1 MKLNKDVLK
10 KLKEK
15 FSDDGSDTGKLIVSK
30 VDSYLKLSES
40 IQEEPG
46 VSVEPSAIEALEV
59 LLKTIL
65 DQITDSIIDKVVD
78 NKLEPEEQMKEHIQS
93 LDESMDYIYSM
104 GQHFSKML
112 MRHSDEGMKSLYTKA
127 HSFSMKLADLMKEHR
142 KGMNAE
148 SEYKEKDN
156 LVLSEA
162 TIDDKVKVLS
172 EQLSSTKE
180 MAQESMKMFSE
191 QLTQKDN
198 ELSSLK
204 AQIAAKEKVS
214 MVEDAIK
221 AKKLLPSMKQ
231 WALSTTSENLKG
243 FLELAPIMN
252 VSNEKYTDVSPTV
265 IPMEKEVTLRESDL
279 FMIDGLGISKEQIL
293 AGKKKKGY

>member
-1 MKLNKDVLK
+1 MQRKLLEKIINSLEKDESEEAK
-10 KLKEK
+10 MIKQKGNE
-15 FSDDGSDTGKLIVSK
+15 
-30 VDSYLKLSES
+30 YLKLSEMPL
-40 IQEEPG
+40 EEEEEKG
-46 VSVEPSAIEALEV
+46 EPIVLEALEL
-59 LLKTIL
+59 LLKGIL

-93 LDESMDYIYSM
+93 LDESMDYIYAM

-112 MRHSDEGMKSLYTKA
+112 MQHSDEGMKSLYTKA
-127 HSFSMKLADLMKEHR
+127 HTFSMKLADLMKEHR
-142 KGMNAE
+142 KGMDAE

-162 TIDDKVKVLS
+162 VDDKVKVLS

-180 MAQESMKMFSE
+180 MAQESMKMLSE

-198 ELSSLK
+198 ELTSLR

-214 MVEDAIK
+214 LIEDAIK

-231 WALSTTSENLKG
+231 WALSMTSENLKV
-243 FLELAPIMN
+243 FIELAPTMN
-252 VSNEKYTDVSPTV
+252 VSTDKYTDVAPSV
-265 IPMEKEVTLRESDL
+265 IPMEKEITLSESDL
-279 FMIDGLGISKEQIL
+279 FMMEGLGLSKEQFI

>member
-15 FSDDGSDTGKLIVSK
+15 FSSDDSDTGKLIVSK

-93 LDESMDYIYSM
+93 LDESMDYIYAM

-112 MRHSDEGMKSLYTKA
+112 MQHSDEGMKSLYTKA

-142 KGMNAE
+142 KGMDAE
-148 SEYKEKDN
+148 SEYKEKPD
-156 LVLSEA
+156 LVLSEVS
-162 TIDDKVKVLS
+162 TDKVKVLS

-180 MAQESMKMFSE
+180 MAQESMKMLSE

-198 ELSSLK
+198 ELSSLR

-214 MVEDAIK
+214 LIEDAIK

-231 WALSTTSENLKG
+231 WALSMTSENLKV
-243 FLELAPIMN
+243 FIELAPTMN
-252 VSNEKYTDVSPTV
+252 VSTDKYTDVAPSV
-265 IPMEKEVTLRESDL
+265 IPMEKEVTLSESDL
-279 FMIDGLGISKEQIL
+279 FMIEGLGISKEQFI

>member
-1 MKLNKDVLK
+1 MQRKLLEKIINSLEKDESEEAK
-10 KLKEK
+10 MIKQKGNE
-15 FSDDGSDTGKLIVSK
+15 
-30 VDSYLKLSES
+30 YLKLSGS

-112 MRHSDEGMKSLYTKA
+112 MQHSDEGMKSLYTKA

-180 MAQESMKMFSE
+180 MAQESMKMLSE

-198 ELSSLK
+198 ELTSLK

-214 MVEDAIK
+214 MIEDAIK

-231 WALSTTSENLKG
+231 CALSMPSENLKG

-265 IPMEKEVTLRESDL
+265 IPMEKEVTLSESDL
-279 FMIDGLGISKEQIL
+279 FMIDNLRISKEQFL

>member
-1 MKLNKDVLK
+1 MQRKLLEKIINSLEKDESEEAK
-10 KLKEK
+10 MIKQKGNE
-15 FSDDGSDTGKLIVSK
+15 
-30 VDSYLKLSES
+30 YLKLSES

-93 LDESMDYIYSM
+93 LDESMDYIYAM

-112 MRHSDEGMKSLYTKA
+112 MQHSDEGMKSLYTKA
-127 HSFSMKLADLMKEHR
+127 HTFSMKLADLMKEHR
-142 KGMNAE
+142 KGMDAE

-180 MAQESMKMFSE
+180 MAQESMKMLSE

-198 ELSSLK
+198 ELTSLR
-204 AQIAAKEKVS
+204 AQIAQKEKVS
-214 MVEDAIK
+214 LIEDAIK

-231 WALSTTSENLKG
+231 WALSMTSENLKV
-243 FLELAPIMN
+243 FIELAPTMN
-252 VSNEKYTDVSPTV
+252 VSTDKYTDVAPSV
-265 IPMEKEVTLRESDL
+265 IPMEKEVALSESDL
-279 FMIDGLGISKEQIL
+279 YMVKELGITKEQFI

>member
-15 FSDDGSDTGKLIVSK
+15 FSSDDSDTGKLIVSK
-30 VDSYLKLSES
+30 VDSYLELSES

-93 LDESMDYIYSM
+93 LDESMDYIYAM

-112 MRHSDEGMKSLYTKA
+112 MQHSDEGMKSLYTKA
-127 HSFSMKLADLMKEHR
+127 HTFSMKLADLMKEHR
-142 KGMNAE
+142 KGMDAE
-148 SEYKEKDN
+148 SEYKEKPD
-156 LVLSEA
+156 LVLSEVS
-162 TIDDKVKVLS
+162 TDKVKVLS

-180 MAQESMKMFSE
+180 MAQESMKMLSE

-198 ELSSLK
+198 ELTSLR
-204 AQIAAKEKVS
+204 AQIAQKEKVS
-214 MVEDAIK
+214 LIEDAIK

-231 WALSTTSENLKG
+231 WALSMTSENLKV
-243 FLELAPIMN
+243 FIELAPTMN
-252 VSNEKYTDVSPTV
+252 VSTDKYTDVAPSV
-265 IPMEKEVTLRESDL
+265 IPMEKEVTLSESDL
-279 FMIDGLGISKEQIL
+279 FMIDGLGISKEQFL

>member
-15 FSDDGSDTGKLIVSK
+15 FSSDDSDTGKLIVSK

-93 LDESMDYIYSM
+93 LDESMDYIYAM

-112 MRHSDEGMKSLYTKA
+112 MQHSDEGMKSLYTKA

-142 KGMNAE
+142 KGMDAE
-148 SEYKEKDN
+148 SEYKEKPD
-156 LVLSEA
+156 LVLSEVS
-162 TIDDKVKVLS
+162 TDKVKVLS

-180 MAQESMKMFSE
+180 MAQESMKMLSE

-198 ELSSLK
+198 ELSSLR

-214 MVEDAIK
+214 LIEDAIK

-231 WALSTTSENLKG
+231 WALSMTSENLKV
-243 FLELAPIMN
+243 FIELAPTMN
-252 VSNEKYTDVSPTV
+252 VSTDKYTDVAPSV
-265 IPMEKEVTLRESDL
+265 IPMEKEITLSDSDL
-279 FMIDGLGISKEQIL
+279 FMIEGLGISKEQFI

>member
-15 FSDDGSDTGKLIVSK
+15 FSSDDSDTGKLIVSK

-93 LDESMDYIYSM
+93 LDESMDYIYAM

-112 MRHSDEGMKSLYTKA
+112 MQHSDEGMKSLYTKA

-142 KGMNAE
+142 KGMDAE
-148 SEYKEKDN
+148 SEYKEKPD
-156 LVLSEA
+156 LVLSEVS
-162 TIDDKVKVLS
+162 TDKVKVLS

-180 MAQESMKMFSE
+180 MAQESMKMLSE

-198 ELSSLK
+198 ELTSLR

-214 MVEDAIK
+214 LIEDAIK

-231 WALSTTSENLKG
+231 WALSMTSENLKV
-243 FLELAPIMN
+243 FIELAPTMN
-252 VSNEKYTDVSPTV
+252 VSTDKYTDVAPSV
-265 IPMEKEVTLRESDL
+265 IPMEKEITLSESDL
-279 FMIDGLGISKEQIL
+279 FMMEGLGLSKEQFI

>member
-1 MKLNKDVLK
+1 MQRKLLEKIINSLEKDESEEAK
-10 KLKEK
+10 MIKQKGNE
-15 FSDDGSDTGKLIVSK
+15 
-30 VDSYLKLSES
+30 YLKLSES

-112 MRHSDEGMKSLYTKA
+112 MQHSDEGMKSLYTKA

-148 SEYKEKDN
+148 SEYKEKPD
-156 LVLSEA
+156 LVLSEVS
-162 TIDDKVKVLS
+162 TDKVKVLS

-214 MVEDAIK
+214 MIEDAIK

-265 IPMEKEVTLRESDL
+265 IPMEKEVTLSESDL
-279 FMIDGLGISKEQIL
+279 FMIGGLGISKEQFL
-293 AGKKKKGY
+293 AGKKKNGY

>member
-15 FSDDGSDTGKLIVSK
+15 FSSDDSDTGKLIVSK
-30 VDSYLKLSES
+30 VDSYLELSES

-93 LDESMDYIYSM
+93 LDESMDYIYAM

-112 MRHSDEGMKSLYTKA
+112 MQHSDEGMKSLYTKA
-127 HSFSMKLADLMKEHR
+127 HTFSMKLADLMKEHR
-142 KGMNAE
+142 KGMDAE

-162 TIDDKVKVLS
+162 IDDKVKVLS

-180 MAQESMKMFSE
+180 MAQESMKMLSE

-204 AQIAAKEKVS
+204 AQIAQKEKVS
-214 MVEDAIK
+214 LIEDAIK

-231 WALSTTSENLKG
+231 WALSMTSENLKV
-243 FLELAPIMN
+243 FIELAPTMN
-252 VSNEKYTDVSPTV
+252 VSTDKYTDVAPSV
-265 IPMEKEVTLRESDL
+265 IPMEKEITLSESDL
-279 FMIDGLGISKEQIL
+279 FMMDGLGISKEQFI
-293 AGKKKKGY
+293 AGKKKSY

>member
-1 MKLNKDVLK
+1 MQRKLLEKIINSLEKDESEEAK
-10 KLKEK
+10 M
-15 FSDDGSDTGKLIVSK
+15 IVQK
-30 VDSYLKLSES
+30 GNEYLKLSES

-93 LDESMDYIYSM
+93 LDESMDYIYAM

-112 MRHSDEGMKSLYTKA
+112 MQHSDEGMKSLYTKA
-127 HSFSMKLADLMKEHR
+127 HTFSMKLADLMKEHR
-142 KGMNAE
+142 KGMDAE

-162 TIDDKVKVLS
+162 IDDKVKVLS

-180 MAQESMKMFSE
+180 MAQESMKMLSE

-214 MVEDAIK
+214 LIEDAIK

-231 WALSTTSENLKG
+231 WALSMTSENLKG

-252 VSNEKYTDVSPTV
+252 VSTDKYTDVAPSV
-265 IPMEKEVTLRESDL
+265 IPMEKEMALSESDMY
-279 FMIDGLGISKEQIL
+279 MIKELGITKEQFI

>member
-1 MKLNKDVLK
+1 MQRKLLEKIINSLEKDESEEAK
-10 KLKEK
+10 MIKQKGNE
-15 FSDDGSDTGKLIVSK
+15 
-30 VDSYLKLSES
+30 YLKLSES

-112 MRHSDEGMKSLYTKA
+112 MQHSDEGMKSLYTKA

-156 LVLSEA
+156 LVLSDA
-162 TIDDKVKVLS
+162 IDDKVKVLS

-180 MAQESMKMFSE
+180 MAQESMKMLSE

-214 MVEDAIK
+214 MIEDAIK

-231 WALSTTSENLKG
+231 WALSMTSENLKG

-265 IPMEKEVTLRESDL
+265 IPMEKEVTLSESDL
-279 FMIDGLGISKEQIL
+279 FMIDGLGISKEQFL

>member
-15 FSDDGSDTGKLIVSK
+15 FSSDDSDTGKLIVSK

-93 LDESMDYIYSM
+93 LDESMDYIYAM

-112 MRHSDEGMKSLYTKA
+112 MQHSDEGMKSLYTKA

-142 KGMNAE
+142 KGMDAE
-148 SEYKEKDN
+148 SEYKEKPD
-156 LVLSEA
+156 LVLSEVS
-162 TIDDKVKVLS
+162 TDKVKVLS

-180 MAQESMKMFSE
+180 MAQESMKMLSE

-198 ELSSLK
+198 ELSSLR

-214 MVEDAIK
+214 LIEDAIK

-231 WALSTTSENLKG
+231 WALSMTSENLKV
-243 FLELAPIMN
+243 FIELAPTMN
-252 VSNEKYTDVSPTV
+252 VSTDKYTDVAPSV
-265 IPMEKEVTLRESDL
+265 IPMEKEITLSESDL
-279 FMIDGLGISKEQIL
+279 FMMEGLGLSKEQFI

>member
-15 FSDDGSDTGKLIVSK
+15 FSSDDSDTGKLIVSK

-93 LDESMDYIYSM
+93 LDESMDYIYAM

-112 MRHSDEGMKSLYTKA
+112 MQHSDEGMKSLYTKA
-127 HSFSMKLADLMKEHR
+127 HTFSMKLADLMKEHR
-142 KGMNAE
+142 KGMDAE
-148 SEYKEKDN
+148 SEYKEKPD
-156 LVLSEA
+156 LVLSEVS
-162 TIDDKVKVLS
+162 TDKVKVLS

-180 MAQESMKMFSE
+180 MAQESMKMLSE

-198 ELSSLK
+198 ELSSLR

-214 MVEDAIK
+214 LIEDAIK

-231 WALSTTSENLKG
+231 WALSMTSENLKV
-243 FLELAPIMN
+243 FIELAPTMN
-252 VSNEKYTDVSPTV
+252 VSTDKYTDVAPSV
-265 IPMEKEVTLRESDL
+265 IPMEKEVTLSESDL
-279 FMIDGLGISKEQIL
+279 FMIEGLGISKEQFI

>member
-156 LVLSEA
+156 LVLSDA
-162 TIDDKVKVLS
+162 IDDKVKVLS

-180 MAQESMKMFSE
+180 MAQESMKMLSE
-191 QLTQKDN
+191 QLTLKDN

-214 MVEDAIK
+214 MIEDAIK

-231 WALSTTSENLKG
+231 WALSMTSENLKV
-243 FLELAPIMN
+243 FIELAPIMN

-265 IPMEKEVTLRESDL
+265 IPMEKEVTLSESDL
-279 FMIDGLGISKEQIL
+279 FMIDGLGISKEQFL
-293 AGKKKKGY
+293 AGKKKNGY

>member
-15 FSDDGSDTGKLIVSK
+15 FSSDDSDTGKLIVSK

-93 LDESMDYIYSM
+93 LDESMDYIYAM

-112 MRHSDEGMKSLYTKA
+112 MQHSDEGMKSLYTKA
-127 HSFSMKLADLMKEHR
+127 HTFSMKLADLMKEHR
-142 KGMNAE
+142 KGMDAE
-148 SEYKEKDN
+148 SEYKEKPD
-156 LVLSEA
+156 LVLSEVS
-162 TIDDKVKVLS
+162 TDKVKVLS

-180 MAQESMKMFSE
+180 MAQESMKMLSE

-198 ELSSLK
+198 ELSSLR

-214 MVEDAIK
+214 LIEDAIK

-231 WALSTTSENLKG
+231 WALSMTSENLKV
-243 FLELAPIMN
+243 FIELAPTMN
-252 VSNEKYTDVSPTV
+252 VSTDKYTDVAPSV
-265 IPMEKEVTLRESDL
+265 IPMEKEITLSESDL
-279 FMIDGLGISKEQIL
+279 FMMEGLGLSKEQFI

>member
-1 MKLNKDVLK
+1 MQRKLLEKIINSLEKDESEEAK
-10 KLKEK
+10 M
-15 FSDDGSDTGKLIVSK
+15 IVQK
-30 VDSYLKLSES
+30 GNEYLKLSES

-93 LDESMDYIYSM
+93 LDESMDYIYAM

-112 MRHSDEGMKSLYTKA
+112 MQHSDEGMKSLYTKA
-127 HSFSMKLADLMKEHR
+127 HTFSMKLADLMKEHR

-148 SEYKEKDN
+148 SEYKEKPD
-156 LVLSEA
+156 LVLSEVS
-162 TIDDKVKVLS
+162 TDKVKVLS

-180 MAQESMKMFSE
+180 MAQESMKMLSE

-198 ELSSLK
+198 ELTSLR
-204 AQIAAKEKVS
+204 AQIAQKEKVS
-214 MVEDAIK
+214 LVENAIK
-221 AKKLLPSMKQ
+221 EKKLLPSMKQ
-231 WALSTTSENLKG
+231 WALSMTSENLKV
-243 FLELAPIMN
+243 FIELAPTMN
-252 VSNEKYTDVSPTV
+252 VSTEKYTDVAPTV
-265 IPMEKEVTLRESDL
+265 IPMEKEITLSESDL
-279 FMIDGLGISKEQIL
+279 FMMEGLGISKEQFI
-293 AGKKKKGY
+293 AGKKKKY

>member
-15 FSDDGSDTGKLIVSK
+15 FSSDDSDTGKLIVSK

-46 VSVEPSAIEALEV
+46 VSVEPSAIETLEV

-93 LDESMDYIYSM
+93 LDESMDYIYAM

-112 MRHSDEGMKSLYTKA
+112 MQHSDEGMKSLYTKA
-127 HSFSMKLADLMKEHR
+127 HTFSMKLADLMKEHR
-142 KGMNAE
+142 KGMDAE
-148 SEYKEKDN
+148 SEYKEKPD
-156 LVLSEA
+156 LVLSEVS
-162 TIDDKVKVLS
+162 TDKVKVLS

-180 MAQESMKMFSE
+180 MAQESMKMLSE

-198 ELSSLK
+198 ELTSLR
-204 AQIAAKEKVS
+204 AQIAQKEKVS
-214 MVEDAIK
+214 LIEDAIK

-231 WALSTTSENLKG
+231 WALSMTSENLKV
-243 FLELAPIMN
+243 FIELAPTMN
-252 VSNEKYTDVSPTV
+252 VSTDKYTDVAPSV
-265 IPMEKEVTLRESDL
+265 IPMEKEITLSESDL
-279 FMIDGLGISKEQIL
+279 FMMEGLGISKEQFV

>member
-156 LVLSEA
+156 LVLSDA
-162 TIDDKVKVLS
+162 IDDKVKVLS

-180 MAQESMKMFSE
+180 MAQESMKMLSE
-191 QLTQKDN
+191 QLTLKDN

-214 MVEDAIK
+214 MIEDAIK

-231 WALSTTSENLKG
+231 WALSMTSENLKG

-252 VSNEKYTDVSPTV
+252 VSTDKYTDVAPSV
-265 IPMEKEVTLRESDL
+265 IPMEKEVTLSESDL
-279 FMIDGLGISKEQIL
+279 FMIDGLGISKEQFL

>member
-1 MKLNKDVLK
+1 MQRKLLEKIINSLEKDESEEAK
-10 KLKEK
+10 M
-15 FSDDGSDTGKLIVSK
+15 IVQK
-30 VDSYLKLSES
+30 GNEYLKLSES

-93 LDESMDYIYSM
+93 LDESMDYIYAM

-112 MRHSDEGMKSLYTKA
+112 MQHSDEGLKSLYTKA
-127 HSFSMKLADLMKEHR
+127 HTFSMKLADLMKEHR

-148 SEYKEKDN
+148 SEYKEKPD
-156 LVLSEA
+156 LVLSEVS
-162 TIDDKVKVLS
+162 TDKVKVLS

-180 MAQESMKMFSE
+180 MAQESMKMLSE

-198 ELSSLK
+198 ELTSLR
-204 AQIAAKEKVS
+204 AQIAQKEKVS
-214 MVEDAIK
+214 LIEDAIK

-231 WALSTTSENLKG
+231 WALSMTSENLKG

-252 VSNEKYTDVSPTV
+252 VSTDKYTDVAPSV
-265 IPMEKEVTLRESDL
+265 IPMEKEMALSESDMY
-279 FMIDGLGISKEQIL
+279 MIKELGITKEQFI

>member
-1 MKLNKDVLK
+1 MQRKLLEKIINSLEKDESEEAK
-10 KLKEK
+10 M
-15 FSDDGSDTGKLIVSK
+15 IVQK
-30 VDSYLKLSES
+30 GNEYLKLSES

-93 LDESMDYIYSM
+93 LDESMDYIYAM

-112 MRHSDEGMKSLYTKA
+112 MQHSDEGMKSLYTKA
-127 HSFSMKLADLMKEHR
+127 HTFSMKLADLMKEHR
-142 KGMNAE
+142 KGMDAE
-148 SEYKEKDN
+148 SEYKEKPD
-156 LVLSEA
+156 LVLSEVS
-162 TIDDKVKVLS
+162 TDKVKVLS

-180 MAQESMKMFSE
+180 MAQESMKMLSE

-198 ELSSLK
+198 ELTSLR
-204 AQIAAKEKVS
+204 AQIAQKEKVS
-214 MVEDAIK
+214 LIEDAIK

-231 WALSTTSENLKG
+231 WALSMTSENLKG

-252 VSNEKYTDVSPTV
+252 VSTDKYTDVAPSV
-265 IPMEKEVTLRESDL
+265 IPMEKEMALSESDMY
-279 FMIDGLGISKEQIL
+279 MIKELGITKEQFI

>member
-1 MKLNKDVLK
+1 MQRKLLEKIINSLEKDESEEAK
-10 KLKEK
+10 MIKQKGNE
-15 FSDDGSDTGKLIVSK
+15 
-30 VDSYLKLSES
+30 YLKLSES

-93 LDESMDYIYSM
+93 LDESMDYIYAM

-112 MRHSDEGMKSLYTKA
+112 MQHSDEGMKSLYTKA
-127 HSFSMKLADLMKEHR
+127 HTFSMKLADLMKEHR

-162 TIDDKVKVLS
+162 IDDKVKVLS

-180 MAQESMKMFSE
+180 MAQESMKMLSE

-198 ELSSLK
+198 ELTSLR
-204 AQIAAKEKVS
+204 AQIAQKEKVS
-214 MVEDAIK
+214 LIEDAIK

-231 WALSTTSENLKG
+231 WALSMTSENLKG

-265 IPMEKEVTLRESDL
+265 IPMEKEVTLSESDL
-279 FMIDGLGISKEQIL
+279 FMIGGLGISKEQFL
-293 AGKKKKGY
+293 AGKKKNGY

>member
-1 MKLNKDVLK
+1 MQRKLLEKIINSLEKDESEEAK
-10 KLKEK
+10 M
-15 FSDDGSDTGKLIVSK
+15 IVQK
-30 VDSYLKLSES
+30 GNDYLKLSES

-93 LDESMDYIYSM
+93 LDESMDYIYAM

-112 MRHSDEGMKSLYTKA
+112 MQHSDEGMKSLYTKA

-142 KGMNAE
+142 KGMDAE
-148 SEYKEKDN
+148 SEYKEKPD
-156 LVLSEA
+156 LVLSEVS
-162 TIDDKVKVLS
+162 TDKVKVLS

-180 MAQESMKMFSE
+180 MAQESMKMLSE

-198 ELSSLK
+198 ELTSLR
-204 AQIAAKEKVS
+204 AQIAQKEKVS
-214 MVEDAIK
+214 LIEDAIK

-231 WALSTTSENLKG
+231 WALSMTSENLKV

-252 VSNEKYTDVSPTV
+252 VSTDKYTDVAPSV
-265 IPMEKEVTLRESDL
+265 IPMEKEITLSESDL
-279 FMIDGLGISKEQIL
+279 FMMEGLGITREQFI
-293 AGKKKKGY
+293 AGKKKK

>member
-1 MKLNKDVLK
+1 MQRKLLEKIINSLEKDESEEAK
-10 KLKEK
+10 M
-15 FSDDGSDTGKLIVSK
+15 IVQK
-30 VDSYLKLSES
+30 GNDYLKLSES

-93 LDESMDYIYSM
+93 LDESMDYIYAM

-112 MRHSDEGMKSLYTKA
+112 MQHSDEGMKSLYTKA
-127 HSFSMKLADLMKEHR
+127 HSFSMKLADLMKEYR
-142 KGMNAE
+142 KGMHAE
-148 SEYKEKDN
+148 SEYKEKPD
-156 LVLSEA
+156 LVLSEVS
-162 TIDDKVKVLS
+162 TDKVKVLS

-180 MAQESMKMFSE
+180 MAQESMKMLSE

-198 ELSSLK
+198 ELTSLR
-204 AQIAAKEKVS
+204 AQIAQKEKVS
-214 MVEDAIK
+214 LIEDAIK

-231 WALSTTSENLKG
+231 WALSMTSENLKG

-252 VSNEKYTDVSPTV
+252 FSTDKYTDVVPEV
-265 IPMEKEVTLRESDL
+265 IPMEKEVALSEFDMN
-279 FMIDGLGISKEQIL
+279 MIKELGISKEHFI
-293 AGKKKKGY
+293 KSRKTKSYR

>member
-15 FSDDGSDTGKLIVSK
+15 FSSDDSNTGKLIVSK
-30 VDSYLKLSES
+30 VDSYLELSES

-93 LDESMDYIYSM
+93 LDESMDYIYAM

-112 MRHSDEGMKSLYTKA
+112 MQHSDEGMKSLYTKA

-142 KGMNAE
+142 KGMDAE
-148 SEYKEKDN
+148 SEYKEKPD
-156 LVLSEA
+156 LVLSEVS
-162 TIDDKVKVLS
+162 TDKVKVLS

-180 MAQESMKMFSE
+180 MAQESMKMLSE

-198 ELSSLK
+198 ELTSLR
-204 AQIAAKEKVS
+204 AQIAQKEKVS
-214 MVEDAIK
+214 LIEDAIK

-231 WALSTTSENLKG
+231 WALSMTSENLKV
-243 FLELAPIMN
+243 FIELAPTMN
-252 VSNEKYTDVSPTV
+252 VSTDKYTDVAPSV
-265 IPMEKEVTLRESDL
+265 IPMEKEITLSESDL
-279 FMIDGLGISKEQIL
+279 FMMEGLGISKEQFI
-293 AGKKKKGY
+293 AGKKKK

>member
-1 MKLNKDVLK
+1 MQRKLLEKIINSLEKD
-10 KLKEK
+10 
-15 FSDDGSDTGKLIVSK
+15 
-30 VDSYLKLSES
+30 DSEEAKMIKQKGNDYLKLSES

-93 LDESMDYIYSM
+93 LDESMDYIYAM

-112 MRHSDEGMKSLYTKA
+112 MQHSDEGMKSLYTKA

-142 KGMNAE
+142 KGMDAE

-162 TIDDKVKVLS
+162 IDDKVKVLS

-180 MAQESMKMFSE
+180 MAQESMKMLSE

-198 ELSSLK
+198 ELTSLR
-204 AQIAAKEKVS
+204 AQIAQKEKVS
-214 MVEDAIK
+214 LIEDAIK

-231 WALSTTSENLKG
+231 WALSMTSENLKV
-243 FLELAPIMN
+243 FIELAPTMN
-252 VSNEKYTDVSPTV
+252 VSTDKYTDVAPSV
-265 IPMEKEVTLRESDL
+265 IPMEKEITLSESDL
-279 FMIDGLGISKEQIL
+279 FMMEGLGLSKEQFL

>member
-15 FSDDGSDTGKLIVSK
+15 FSSDDSDTGKLIVSK

-93 LDESMDYIYSM
+93 LDESMDYIYAM

-112 MRHSDEGMKSLYTKA
+112 MQHSDEGMKSLYTKA
-127 HSFSMKLADLMKEHR
+127 HTFSMKLADLMKEHR
-142 KGMNAE
+142 KGMDAE
-148 SEYKEKDN
+148 SEYKEKPD
-156 LVLSEA
+156 LVLSEVS
-162 TIDDKVKVLS
+162 TDKVKVLS

-180 MAQESMKMFSE
+180 MAQESMKMLSE

-198 ELSSLK
+198 ELTSLR
-204 AQIAAKEKVS
+204 AQIAQKEKVS
-214 MVEDAIK
+214 LIEDAIK

-231 WALSTTSENLKG
+231 WALSMTSENLKV
-243 FLELAPIMN
+243 FIELAPTMN
-252 VSNEKYTDVSPTV
+252 VSTDKYTDVAPSV
-265 IPMEKEVTLRESDL
+265 IPMEKEITLSESDL
-279 FMIDGLGISKEQIL
+279 FMMEGLGLSKEQFI